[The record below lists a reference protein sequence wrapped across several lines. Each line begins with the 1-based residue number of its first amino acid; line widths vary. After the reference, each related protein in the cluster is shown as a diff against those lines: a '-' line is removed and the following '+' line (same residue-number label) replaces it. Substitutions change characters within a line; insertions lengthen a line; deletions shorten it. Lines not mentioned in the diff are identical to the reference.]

1 MEKSKALKT
10 RLQTAI
16 NYQKTRMTEVEDYI
30 NFLKGKQYAKKPKKD
45 EATFNICHTTVQA
58 ILNSILR
65 GNSFIYVDPESNEA
79 IEPAPLVEKVINY
92 YWKKLK
98 VKYQL
103 ELSVIDYAALGLG
116 ISYVD
121 WDFRLNE
128 KSEIINDDPFVLHI
142 PYSDFLIDPETTVEE
157 IMEAKYMIRKYIK
170 PTKELKS
177 DPRYKHTKNIKG
189 DVKLSTDIYKEGGTS
204 SATDDIQRT
213 TLYQIW
219 IPEDGVSYVMRE
231 GSDDIL
237 REVEN
242 KFGREYPFVLLQN
255 YKMPGELFPYGEVK
269 ILYEP
274 QKVLNRIF
282 SLVLTHARRVS
293 TRQYAINDLIKIE
306 EARKLKNAEDG
317 EILRVEGD
325 AKAGDVI
332 SPIMD
337 APLSVDVYK
346 AYELINNAIVQLSS
360 ISEYRRS
367 SMPREQRK
375 ATEAVYIEQGTE
387 MSTNAKAED
396 VAEHCEEIA
405 KKLFTLLTN
414 SQNIASQEITYKD
427 EKSGQW
433 ESVAY
438 NGSSFPGKYS
448 FRWESGVEAP
458 INQSTRYQK
467 AIALLNTI
475 SVVMRA
481 NPQLMTSI
489 NWTELLRST
498 LADSD
503 IKNIE
508 KILTPEEQPVEQEV
522 QPGMEGTAP
531 GVQGEQAPG
540 GVSPELVNQVIQRL
554 QGG

>member
-1 MEKSKALKT
+1 MEKSKALRTK
-10 RLQTAI
+10 LQAAI
-16 NYQKTRMTEVEDYI
+16 NNQKIRMTEVEDYI
-30 NFLKGKQYAKKPKKD
+30 DFLKGKQYPKKPKKD

-65 GNSFIYVDPESNEA
+65 GKPFIYVEPETSEA

-116 ISYVD
+116 VSYVD

-128 KSEIINDDPFVLHI
+128 KKEIINDDPFVLHI

-189 DVKLSTDIYKEGGTS
+189 DVKLSTDIYKEGGS
-204 SATDDIQRT
+204 SKTDDIQRT

-219 IPEDGVSYVMRE
+219 IPEDGASYVMRE

-306 EARKLKNAEDG
+306 QARKLKNAEDG
-317 EILRVEGD
+317 EILRVEGN

-396 VAEHCEEIA
+396 VQEHCEEIA

-414 SQNIASQEITYKD
+414 EQNITSQEITYKD

-433 ESVAY
+433 ESTAY

-458 INQSTRYQK
+458 INQATRYQK
-467 AIALLNTI
+467 AIALLQTI
-475 SVVMRA
+475 SAVIGA
-481 NPQLMTSI
+481 NPQLMASI

-508 KILTPEEQPVEQEV
+508 KILTPEEQP
-522 QPGMEGTAP
+522 GMEGTTP

-540 GVSPELVNQVIQRL
+540 GVSPELVNAVIQKL

>member
-1 MEKSKALKT
+1 MEKSKALRT
-10 RLQTAI
+10 RLQAAI
-16 NYQKTRMTEVEDYI
+16 NTQKIRMSEANDYI
-30 NFLKGKQYAKKPKKD
+30 NFLKGKQYAKKPKRD

-65 GNSFIYVDPESNEA
+65 GNSHIYT
-79 IEPAPLVEKVINY
+79 EPLTSDAVETYQLVEKVINQ
-92 YWKKLK
+92 YWTKLK

-103 ELSVIDYAALGLG
+103 EFTVIDYAGLGLG
-116 ISYVD
+116 VSYVD

-128 KSEIINDDPFVLHI
+128 KGEIISDDPFVLHI
-142 PYSDFLIDPETTVEE
+142 PFSDFLIDPEATVEE
-157 IMEAKYMIRKYIK
+157 IYEAKYMIRKYYK
-170 PTKELKS
+170 STKELKADS
-177 DPRYKHTKNIKG
+177 RYKHTKNVTG
-189 DVKLSTDIYKEGGTS
+189 DKKLAEDISKDKS
-204 SATDDIQRT
+204 DDIQRT

-219 IPEDGVSYVMRE
+219 IPDDSASYVMRE

-274 QKVLNRIF
+274 QKILNRIF
-282 SLVLTHARRVS
+282 SLILTHARRVS
-293 TRQYAINDLIKIE
+293 TRQYAINDLIDIT
-306 EARKLKNAEDG
+306 EARKLKDAEDG
-317 EILRVEGD
+317 EILKVEGN
-325 AKAGDVI
+325 ARAADVI

-337 APLSVDVYK
+337 APLSVDVYR
-346 AYELINNAIVQLSS
+346 AYELINSAIVQLTL

-387 MSTNAKAED
+387 LSTGSKAED

-405 KKLFTLLTN
+405 KKLFTLITAKE
-414 SQNIASQEITYKD
+414 NIATSEITYKD

-433 ESVAY
+433 VSTAY

-475 SVVMRA
+475 SAITKA
-481 NPQLMTSI
+481 NPQLMASI

-503 IKNIE
+503 TKNAE
-508 KILTPEEQPVEQEV
+508 KILTPEI
-522 QPGMEGTAP
+522 QPGMQPGMTPEQQGMEGGQP
-531 GVQGEQAPG
+531 QIVGQP
-540 GVSPELVNQVIQRL
+540 VSPERTLK
-554 QGG
+554 GGY

>member
-1 MEKSKALKT
+1 MEKSKALRT
-10 RLQTAI
+10 RLQAAI
-16 NYQKTRMTEVEDYI
+16 NYQKIRMTEAEDYI

-65 GNSFIYVDPESNEA
+65 GNSHIYT
-79 IEPAPLVEKVINY
+79 EPLTSDAVETYQLVEKVINQ
-92 YWKKLK
+92 YWTKLK

-103 ELSVIDYAALGLG
+103 EFSVIDYAALGLG
-116 ISYVD
+116 VSYVD

-128 KSEIINDDPFVLHI
+128 EGKITNDDPFVLHI
-142 PYSDFLIDPETTVEE
+142 PYSDFLIDPEATVEE
-157 IMEAKYMIRKYIK
+157 IMEAKYMIRKYYK
-170 PTKELKS
+170 PTKELKADS
-177 DPRYKHTKNIKG
+177 RYKHTKNITG
-189 DVKLSTDIYKEGGTS
+189 DKKLKEDITKEKS
-204 SATDDIQRT
+204 DDIERT

-219 IPEDGVSYVMRE
+219 VPEDQASYVMRE

-274 QKVLNRIF
+274 QKILNRIF
-282 SLVLTHARRVS
+282 SLILTHARRVS
-293 TRQYAINDLIKIE
+293 TRQYAINDLINIT
-306 EARKLKNAEDG
+306 EARKLKDAEDG
-317 EILRVEGD
+317 EILKVEGN
-325 AKAGDVI
+325 AKASDVI

-337 APLSVDVYK
+337 APLSVDVYR
-346 AYELINNAIVQLSS
+346 AYELINSAIVQLTS

-387 MSTNAKAED
+387 MSTNSKAED

-414 SQNIASQEITYKD
+414 ENNKESREITYKD

-433 ESVAY
+433 VSAAY

-467 AIALLNTI
+467 ALALLNTI
-475 SVVMRA
+475 SVCVKA
-481 NPQLMTSI
+481 NPQLMASI

-503 IKNIE
+503 TKNAE
-508 KILTPEEQPVEQEV
+508 KILTPEV
-522 QPGMEGTAP
+522 QPGMEP
-531 GVQGEQAPG
+531 GMEGMT
-540 GVSPELVNQVIQRL
+540 PEGAGMPPEIPQE
-554 QGG
+554 GY

>member
-10 RLQTAI
+10 RLTCAI
-16 NYQKTRMTEVEDYI
+16 NYQKIRMTEADDYI
-30 NFLKGKQYAKKPKKD
+30 DFLKGKQYTKKPKKD

-58 ILNSILR
+58 ILNSIIR
-65 GNSFIYVDPESNEA
+65 GKPFIYV
-79 IEPAPLVEKVINY
+79 EPASSEAVEPASLVEKVINQ

-116 ISYVD
+116 VSYVD
-121 WDFRLNE
+121 WDFRLND
-128 KSEIINDDPFVLHI
+128 KGEIISDDPFVLHI
-142 PYSDFLIDPETTVEE
+142 PYSDFLIDPEATVEE
-157 IMEAKYMIRKYIK
+157 IYEAKYMIRKYYK
-170 PTKELKS
+170 PTKELKA
-177 DPRYKHTKNIKG
+177 DPRYKHTKNITG
-189 DVKLSTDIYKEGGTS
+189 DKKLKEDITKEK
-204 SATDDIQRT
+204 TDDIQRT
-213 TLYQIW
+213 TLYQMW
-219 IPEDGVSYVMRE
+219 IPEDQSSYVMRE

-274 QKVLNRIF
+274 QKILNRIF

-317 EILRVEGD
+317 EILKIEGNAKSSD
-325 AKAGDVI
+325 AI

-346 AYELINNAIVQLSS
+346 AYELINAAVVQLTS

-367 SMPREQRK
+367 TMPKQQRK

-387 MSTNAKAED
+387 LSTNSKAED

-405 KKLFTLLTN
+405 QKLFTLLTN
-414 SQNIASQEITYKD
+414 ENNIASQEITYKD
-427 EKSGQW
+427 EKTGQW
-433 ESVAY
+433 MSTAY

-467 AIALLNTI
+467 ALALLNTI
-475 SVVMRA
+475 STVMRA
-481 NPQLMTSI
+481 NPQLMASI

-503 IKNIE
+503 TKNAE
-508 KILTPEEQPVEQEV
+508 KILTPEVQPGM
-522 QPGMEGTAP
+522 QPGMEGAM
-531 GVQGEQAPG
+531 
-540 GVSPELVNQVIQRL
+540 
-554 QGG
+554 QGGQPGMAGQIIPPEGTSEGGY